1 MIRRQEA
8 QGRRIPD
15 TKAAFDFLSDY
26 AKSSGTKKGGPFADW
41 SPYKITR
48 YHVKLVGVKEIPRPP
63 VNLEGIPGS
72 SRLYQ
77 FMGGVDQEMC
87 PVVECGMVHA
97 ESANNNEALLVGE
110 RVITARPYEEDSR
123 PWRIPSTVKREWK
136 IQVRQASCYC
146 SACRVHDFSAC
157 KVESVYPGLVGAVKR
172 EVVKEKASLTSVGAQ
187 TD

>member
-1 MIRRQEA
+1 MFGLGKFCFEKTAQIMIVNS
-8 QGRRIPD
+8 
-15 TKAAFDFLSDY
+15 F
-26 AKSSGTKKGGPFADW
+26 
-41 SPYKITR
+41 
-48 YHVKLVGVKEIPRPP
+48 PP
-63 VNLEGIPGS
+63 VPRMDHI
-72 SRLYQ
+72 LYKC
-77 FMGGVDQEMC
+77 MIG
-87 PVVECGMVHA
+87 PVPHSTTGMVHA
-97 ESANNNEALLVGE
+97 ESANNNEALSVGE

-123 PWRIPSTVKREWK
+123 PWRISSTVKREWK